1 MEIKKIL
8 GQSNPSATTGT
19 IVYTVP
25 DLKGAVISS
34 IVVCNQ
40 AASAGTFRVYVT
52 YAGNSPSALDYMYYD
67 TAIGANES
75 REIKCG
81 ITMSNA
87 DYVNVYASSATMSF
101 QIFGAEFDQVNVYA
115 P

>member
-19 IVYTVP
+19 VAYTVP
-25 DLKGAVISS
+25 DLKGAVVSS

-40 AASAGTFRVYVT
+40 GTAGTFRIYIT
-52 YAGNSPSALDYMYYD
+52 YAGNIPSALDYIYYD

-87 DYVNVYASSATMSF
+87 DYVNVYASSGTMSF
-101 QIFGAEFDQVNVYA
+101 QIFGAEFDQINVYT